1 MPPEAPEMPSDGLL
15 VVLAKIFYGQKQQN
29 DAYDD
34 HEPLKKRHLLLRT
47 HCGGIIKLRMAQF
60 ESEKFIKLV
69 LSLRVPFIDHFCVIT
84 KAKEPH
90 PNSLICRDPAKYS
103 QVVQSLKDGMGVI
116 EIAVEQGLSKSTVQ
130 TIRERHRDILP
141 CWKRRTAKALG
152 DAGVALAVSIALGHE
167 EIPWN
172 QKALNLG
179 ILLSKK
185 AELEG
190 RGDVLRVVHTRIVS
204 HGELLKRFSKFKT
217 KGSLK

>member
-1 MPPEAPEMPSDGLL
+1 MD
-15 VVLAKIFYGQKQQN
+15 
-29 DAYDD
+29 
-34 HEPLKKRHLLLRT
+34 
-47 HCGGIIKLRMAQF
+47 
-60 ESEKFIKLV
+60 
-69 LSLRVPFIDHFCVIT
+69 T

-141 CWKRRTAKALG
+141 CWKRTAKALG
-152 DAGVALAVSIALGHE
+152 DAGVALAESIALGHE
-167 EIPWN
+167 KIPWN
-172 QKALNLG
+172 QKALSLG

-190 RGDVLRVVHTRIVS
+190 RSDALRVVHTRIVS

-217 KGSLK
+217 KSSLK